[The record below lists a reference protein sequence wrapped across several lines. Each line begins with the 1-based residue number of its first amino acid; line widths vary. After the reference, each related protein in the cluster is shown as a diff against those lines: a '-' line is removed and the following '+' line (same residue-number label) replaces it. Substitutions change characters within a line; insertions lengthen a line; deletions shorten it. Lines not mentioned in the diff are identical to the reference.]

1 MLRKSKTPSLLLI
14 KDSIAYGFK
23 RYPHVWEKHYGNLAV
38 NCGIAGDKVEN
49 TLWRVE
55 NLALPCGIEYAV
67 IICGTNNNDY
77 NKASSIVNG
86 LLFVALKLVSK
97 SVEQVKIS
105 DILPREIVNS
115 IRRNKIKEVNGSLK
129 TECSKLTS
137 RVFYMEPYPDWV
149 TNENLLNMKYFYR
162 NHLHLIEEGYEKL
175 SKTISISLMYAC
187 SYRMTPNNLITH
199 R

>member
-1 MLRKSKTPSLLLI
+1 MLI

-23 RYPHVWEKHYGNLAV
+23 RYPHVWEKHYENLAV

-55 NLALPCGIEYAV
+55 KLALPCGIEYAV

-105 DILPREIVNS
+105 DILPREIVSS
-115 IRRNKIKEVNGSLK
+115 IRRNNKWITKNRMLQINIQSL
-129 TECSKLTS
+129 
-137 RVFYMEPYPDWV
+137 
-149 TNENLLNMKYFYR
+149 
-162 NHLHLIEEGYEKL
+162 LHG
-175 SKTISISLMYAC
+175 TISRLG
-187 SYRMTPNNLITH
+187 NQ
-199 R
+199 